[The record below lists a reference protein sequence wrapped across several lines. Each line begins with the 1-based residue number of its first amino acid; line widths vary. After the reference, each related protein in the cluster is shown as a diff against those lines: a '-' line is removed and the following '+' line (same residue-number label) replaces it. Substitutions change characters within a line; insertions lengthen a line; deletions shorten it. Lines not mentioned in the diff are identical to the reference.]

1 MSEKFFVTRNRNI
14 EIFFFNHGVIADE
27 HFKDDQLM
35 TNWKYTVTPEVEFL
49 LKELQEV
56 REMNLE
62 KYRSLPIL
70 GEPVAI
76 HNPRIMKFLDL
87 HHIFPFEQRR
97 DDQGMMNW
105 VYRNTEPF
113 NRVFREYVSISS
125 NRRKIPAR

>member
-14 EIFFFNHGVIADE
+14 EIFFYNHGVIADE

-35 TNWKYTVTPEVEFL
+35 TNWKYTVTPEVEHVL
-49 LKELQEV
+49 DELNQI
-56 REMNLE
+56 RQTPLE
-62 KYRSLPIL
+62 QYRSLPVI

-76 HNPRIMKFLDL
+76 HNPRIMKFLDM

-97 DDQGMMNW
+97 DDEGMMNW

-113 NRVFREYVSISS
+113 SRVFREYVDIQ
-125 NRRKIPAR
+125 NKRRSQRA